1 MKVRVADYIAQLLH
15 AQGVR
20 HVFSVVGGGAMH
32 LNDAFGNCPGLQVI
46 YNHHEQ
52 ASAIAAES
60 YARLNGTPA
69 AVCVTTGPG
78 GTNAI
83 TGVLCAWQ
91 DNIPMVVVSGQ
102 VRYDT
107 TVESTGLPLRQF
119 GEQEHYIIDTVRSIT
134 KYAVM
139 LTDPSSVR
147 YHVEKAY
154 YLALQGRCGP
164 VWLDVPLNIQ
174 GMMIEIDDQRPFI
187 PEKHQPPQFS
197 RERLL
202 NFLHQSKRPVILAGS
217 GVRAPGVYEKFRTF
231 VERVQLP
238 VLAATS
244 NADILPV
251 GHPLYFG
258 NFGVFGG
265 RAGNFLVQNADCLLV
280 LGCRLS
286 FKEIGFNYEAFAPD
300 AIKIMVDADL
310 SELKKPTARIDMP
323 ILAELSVFFDELS
336 QIDLAIHVPEE
347 WMEYGAVLKKRY
359 PIYVEELNREKEQ
372 GVRPY
377 RFYQEMRRYLKDDAI
392 IVAGNSASA
401 VEQLQLGVEKEGQRL
416 WGNVSCGTMGYDLP
430 ASIGA
435 AVAGGRQVVCVTG
448 DGSVQMNIQEL
459 ATIVG
464 YRLPIKIVIFSNGGY
479 GALVQTQ
486 SNFFGRLSGCTRDS
500 GVFLPDFEKLA
511 AAYGYPYVKC
521 DRQAEISAA
530 LEQLFSE
537 DGYGICEVAE
547 EPGQVIEPK
556 VKSKALPDGTI
567 ISPPISDLAPFLDEA
582 EYSCYADFSAGGW
595 KNAEDI

>member
-1 MKVRVADYIAQLLH
+1 MKIRVADYIARILFEY
-15 AQGVR
+15 GVR
-20 HVFSVVGGGAMH
+20 HVFSVIGGGAMY
-32 LNDAFGNCPGLQVI
+32 LNDAFGNDPGLKVI

-60 YARLNGTPA
+60 YARVNGVPA

-91 DNIPMVVVSGQ
+91 DNIPMIVISGQ

-107 TVESTGLPLRQF
+107 TVKSTGLQLRQF
-119 GEQEHYIIDTVRSIT
+119 GEQEHDIVDTVKSIT

-139 LTDPSSVR
+139 ITDPNSVR

-154 YLALQGRCGP
+154 YLAMQGRCGP
-164 VWLDVPLNIQ
+164 VWLDIPLNIQ
-174 GMMIEIDDQRPFI
+174 GMTIETDEQNPFI
-187 PEKHQPPQFS
+187 PEERTEVRFS
-197 RERLL
+197 SERLL
-202 NFLHQSKRPVILAGS
+202 RLLHQSERPLILAGS
-217 GVRAPGVYEKFRTF
+217 GVRAPGVYEKFRAF
-231 VERVQLP
+231 VERTRLP

-265 RAGNFLVQNADCLLV
+265 RPGNFLVQNADCLLV

-286 FKEIGFNYEAFAPD
+286 FKEIGFNYQQFAPD
-300 AIKIMVDADL
+300 AVKIMVDADIN
-310 SELKKPTARIDMP
+310 ELKKPTVKIDMP
-323 ILAELSVFFDELS
+323 ILAELSMFFDELLKKELS
-336 QIDLAIHVPEE
+336 IHVISE

-359 PIYVEELNREKEQ
+359 PIYAEQ
-372 GVRPY
+372 AGVAMKPGVKPY
-377 RFYQEMRRYLKDDAI
+377 YFYQEMRKYLKDDAI
-392 IVAGNSASA
+392 LVAGNSASA

-430 ASIGA
+430 ASLGA
-435 AVAGGRQVVCVTG
+435 AVAGKRQVVCVTG
-448 DGSVQMNIQEL
+448 DGSIQMNIQEL
-459 ATIVG
+459 ATIAG
-464 YRLPIKIVIFSNGGY
+464 YELPVKLVIFSNGGY

-486 SNFFGRLSGCTRDS
+486 NNFFRRLSGCTRSS

-511 AAYGYPYVKC
+511 AAYGFPYVECSEKN
-521 DRQAEISAA
+521 EVPTA
-530 LEQLFSE
+530 LKQFFAR
-537 DGYGICEVAE
+537 DGFGICEVIE
-547 EPGQVIEPK
+547 EPGQMIEPK
-556 VKSKALPDGTI
+556 QKSKALPDGTI
-567 ISPPISDLAPFLDEA
+567 FSPPISDLAPFLDKE
-582 EYSCYADFSAGGW
+582 EYECYSNFAAGAW
-595 KNAEDI
+595 KSV

>member
-1 MKVRVADYIAQLLH
+1 MKIRVADYIAQLLKEH
-15 AQGVR
+15 GIR

-32 LNDAFGNCPGLQVI
+32 LNDAFGNCPGLRVI

-60 YARLNGTPA
+60 YARVNGTPA

-91 DNIPMVVVSGQ
+91 DNIPMIVISGQ

-107 TVESTGLPLRQF
+107 TVESTGLQLRQF
-119 GEQEHYIIDTVRSIT
+119 GEQEHYIVDTVKSIT

-139 LTDPSSVR
+139 ITDARSVR

-154 YLALQGRCGP
+154 YLAMQGRCGP

-174 GMMIEIDDQRPFI
+174 GMTIETDEQKPFV
-187 PEKHQPPQFS
+187 PEKRQNARFS
-197 RERLL
+197 SERLL
-202 NFLHQSKRPVILAGS
+202 RLLRQSQRPLILAGS
-217 GVRAPGVYEKFRTF
+217 GVRAPGVYEKFRAF
-231 VERVQLP
+231 IEKAQLP

-251 GHPLYFG
+251 GHPFYFG

-265 RAGNFLVQNADCLLV
+265 RPGNFLVQNADCLLA

-286 FKEIGFNYEAFAPD
+286 FKEIGFNYQQFAPN
-300 AIKIMVDADL
+300 AVKIMVDADIN
-310 SELKKPTARIDMP
+310 ELKKPTMKIDMP
-323 ILAELSVFFDELS
+323 IWAELSAFFDVLLQEDLDIHTPS
-336 QIDLAIHVPEE
+336 DWID
-347 WMEYGAVLKKRY
+347 YGVVLKKRY
-359 PIYVEELNREKEQ
+359 PIYSEQ
-372 GVRPY
+372 PSGEAKTGVRPY
-377 RFYQEMRRYLKDDAI
+377 YFYQKMSKYLRDDAI

-401 VEQLQLGVEKEGQRL
+401 VEQLQLGIEKDGQRL

-430 ASIGA
+430 ASLGA
-435 AVAGGRQVVCVTG
+435 AVAGNRQVICVTG

-459 ATIVG
+459 ATVAGYGLPVKLIV
-464 YRLPIKIVIFSNGGY
+464 FSNGGY

-486 SNFFGRLSGCTRDS
+486 NNFFKRLSGCTRDS

-521 DRQAEISAA
+521 SEKGEVPAA
-530 LEQLFSE
+530 LEQFFSN
-537 DGYGICEVAE
+537 DGFGICEVVE
-547 EPGQVIEPK
+547 EPGQAIEPK
-556 VKSKALPDGTI
+556 QKSKALPDGTI
-567 ISPPISDLAPFLDEA
+567 FSPPICDLAPFLDKE
-582 EYSCYADFSAGGW
+582 EYDRYSNFAAGGW
-595 KNAEDI
+595 KNV

>member
-1 MKVRVADYIAQLLH
+1 MKIRVADYIAQLLYQH
-15 AQGVR
+15 GIR

-32 LNDAFGNCPGLQVI
+32 LNDAFGNYPGLQVI

-60 YARLNGTPA
+60 YARVNGVPA

-107 TVESTGLPLRQF
+107 TVESTGLQLRQF
-119 GEQEHYIIDTVRSIT
+119 GEQEHYIVDTVKSIT

-139 LTDPSSVR
+139 ITDANSIR

-154 YLALQGRCGP
+154 HLAMQGRCGP

-174 GMMIEIDDQRPFI
+174 GMTIETNDQKPFI
-187 PEKHQPPQFS
+187 PEKRQNAKFS
-197 RERLL
+197 SERLL
-202 NFLHQSKRPVILAGS
+202 RLLRKAERPLILAGS
-217 GVRAPGVYEKFRTF
+217 GVRASGVYEKFRTF
-231 VERVQLP
+231 IEAIRLP

-244 NADILPV
+244 NADILPE

-265 RAGNFLVQNADCLLV
+265 RPGNFMVQNADCLLV

-286 FKEIGFNYEAFAPD
+286 FKEIGFNYQQFAPG
-300 AIKIMVDADL
+300 AVKIMVDADIN
-310 SELKKPTARIDMP
+310 ELKKPTIKIDMP
-323 ILAELSVFFDELS
+323 ILAELGEFFDELL
-336 QIDLAIHVPEE
+336 QENLAVHASAE
-347 WMEYGAVLKKRY
+347 WMDYGNVLKRRY
-359 PIYVEELNREKEQ
+359 PIYSEEPLDKEKT

-377 RFYQEMRRYLKDDAI
+377 YFYQKMRKYLKDDAI

-401 VEQLQLGVEKEGQRL
+401 VEQLQLGIEKDGQRL

-430 ASIGA
+430 ASLGA
-435 AVAGGRQVVCVTG
+435 AVAGNRQVICVTG
-448 DGSVQMNIQEL
+448 DGSIQMNIQEL
-459 ATIVG
+459 ATVAG
-464 YRLPIKIVIFSNGGY
+464 YGLPVKLVIFSNGGY

-486 SNFFGRLSGCTRDS
+486 NNFFKRLSGCTRES
-500 GVFLPDFEKLA
+500 GVFLPDVEKLA

-521 DRQAEISAA
+521 SGRDEIPAA
-530 LEQLFSE
+530 LEQFFAK
-537 DGYGICEVAE
+537 DGFGICEVIE
-547 EPGQVIEPK
+547 EPGQVIECK
-556 VKSKALPDGTI
+556 QKSKALPDGTI
-567 ISPPISDLAPFLDEA
+567 FSPPISDLAPFLEKK
-582 EYSCYADFSAGGW
+582 EYDRYSDFAAGGW
-595 KNAEDI
+595 KNG